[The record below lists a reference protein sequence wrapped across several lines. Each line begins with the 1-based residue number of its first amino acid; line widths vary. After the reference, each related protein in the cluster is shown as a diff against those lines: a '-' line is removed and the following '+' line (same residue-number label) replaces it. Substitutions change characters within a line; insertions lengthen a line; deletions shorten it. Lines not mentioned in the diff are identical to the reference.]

1 VTQRKGFALVAALLA
16 LLLIAAL
23 IASVFFAATEDTRI
37 SSASAA
43 KEAALSAAESA
54 IELTLRDWATSIGDS
69 IDLEEVRSSTVDG
82 FGVPVGVHVT
92 RLDSTLYAIVAEVR
106 SVSSQWSATR
116 RLGVIVRAHFAPD
129 HSITIDRVPERWWS
143 ELF

>member
-1 VTQRKGFALVAALLA
+1 VIQRKGFALVAALLA

-23 IASVFFAATEDTRI
+23 IASVFFAASEETRI
-37 SSASAA
+37 SSASSA

-54 IELTLRDWATSIGDS
+54 IELTMRDWASSIGDS
-69 IDLEEVRSSTVDG
+69 ISLGGVRSSTVDAL
-82 FGVPVGVHVT
+82 GVPVGVHVT
-92 RLDSTLYAIVAEVR
+92 RLDSTLYAIVAEVS
-106 SVSSQWSATR
+106 SVPSQSPASR
-116 RLGVIVRAHFAPD
+116 RIGVIVRAHFAPD